1 MSNVYAR
8 VVDLDGSGT
17 GGGGGALIVAERSDN
32 SNPAIFADFAALEV
46 YTGTATGTADAARIN
61 VENAANAREVFA
73 VGTVNGDNQVMT
85 ISAAY
90 IRLSDAWVAV
100 TTNLVGSPG
109 TNGEDG
115 VDGNNFEFVDRASRD
130 VFFAARPDLLVH
142 NLPIIVAVDDT
153 TIMNEIWT
161 GPTAPASYTPAT
173 DAIFFVAGSVMA
185 ATSSF
190 FLGGIHVMSS
200 GGENVFFTN
209 NDSDVSYAPPWQF
222 VGNHTTPE
230 GRMVSARPTARDYG
244 DLTFDEPRGTN
255 AATGAVEYNVD
266 FTLPVNE
273 SVFGV
278 KVVAAENYTGMLEY
292 RVTRMNTVI
301 VAYDNFQTVTVA
313 PGDDLELWFPFP
325 VEGRQGIDVQ
335 VDLFKPDGTRL
346 LVRPLAV
353 DPAIAYTEIRFRQ
366 FTDRS
371 LAYQIDN
378 FNYAARA
385 VELTAATTITSANRD
400 TYDNLFLYA
409 PTSLSG
415 TAATLNIAA
424 DADLNGFDI
433 VNLNTGTLTI
443 TGQGG
448 VLIDG
453 QTSFVLANQFDSGRL
468 IAEPDIA
475 DRYIFLFESF
485 VPSVTEDN
493 YVDTLTTGIAGQ
505 DLTITLG
512 RTGALADL
520 SQTVTL
526 PEGEMNVQSDWDE
539 TDTSSDAFI
548 QNKPTIPVLRT
559 ASETADLLETLTNDE
574 RLDAS
579 AIRNLPADIDNYV
592 DTLDLSV
599 SGQDLTI
606 TLGRTGTLADLTQ
619 TVTLPDGN
627 TMRTDE
633 EIRDVVAAMLT
644 AGTNVTLTE
653 DDAADT
659 LTIASTDTNTMR
671 TDEDI
676 RDVIGAAL
684 VAGEAITITVDDAGN
699 TITIASTGGT
709 PTPTPGP
716 TTLYYGLSSA
726 NDPATVDVSTLTLI
740 NSTDPQTVST
750 GVATQGNYF
759 IILTANTHDISSI
772 TDTVLQQDVTDIFT
786 KTNDVRTI
794 STVVYDSY
802 VIGPLNAGVDE
813 DYVLRF

>member
-1 MSNVYAR
+1 MQA
-8 VVDLDGSGT
+8 
-17 GGGGGALIVAERSDN
+17 
-32 SNPAIFADFAALEV
+32 
-46 YTGTATGTADAARIN
+46 
-61 VENAANAREVFA
+61 
-73 VGTVNGDNQVMT
+73 
-85 ISAAY
+85 
-90 IRLSDAWVAV
+90 
-100 TTNLVGSPG
+100 
-109 TNGEDG
+109 
-115 VDGNNFEFVDRASRD
+115 
-130 VFFAARPDLLVH
+130 
-142 NLPIIVAVDDT
+142 
-153 TIMNEIWT
+153 
-161 GPTAPASYTPAT
+161 
-173 DAIFFVAGSVMA
+173 
-185 ATSSF
+185 
-190 FLGGIHVMSS
+190 
-200 GGENVFFTN
+200 
-209 NDSDVSYAPPWQF
+209 
-222 VGNHTTPE
+222 
-230 GRMVSARPTARDYG
+230 
-244 DLTFDEPRGTN
+244 
-255 AATGAVEYNVD
+255 
-266 FTLPVNE
+266 
-273 SVFGV
+273 
-278 KVVAAENYTGMLEY
+278 
-292 RVTRMNTVI
+292 
-301 VAYDNFQTVTVA
+301 
-313 PGDDLELWFPFP
+313 
-325 VEGRQGIDVQ
+325 
-335 VDLFKPDGTRL
+335 
-346 LVRPLAV
+346 
-353 DPAIAYTEIRFRQ
+353 
-366 FTDRS
+366 
-371 LAYQIDN
+371 
-378 FNYAARA
+378 
-385 VELTAATTITSANRD
+385 
-400 TYDNLFLYA
+400 
-409 PTSLSG
+409 
-415 TAATLNIAA
+415 
-424 DADLNGFDI
+424 
-433 VNLNTGTLTI
+433 
-443 TGQGG
+443 
-448 VLIDG
+448 
-453 QTSFVLANQFDSGRL
+453 
-468 IAEPDIA
+468 
-475 DRYIFLFESF
+475 
-485 VPSVTEDN
+485 
-493 YVDTLTTGIAGQ
+493 
-505 DLTITLG
+505 
-512 RTGALADL
+512 
-520 SQTVTL
+520 
-526 PEGEMNVQSDWDE
+526 DWDE
-539 TDTSSDAFI
+539 TDTASLAFI
-548 QNKPTIPVLRT
+548 ENKPTIPVLRT